1 MSCGMFKFSWQ
12 SAGHLNTPFPWTQVS
27 EWHASQELLSSENE
41 TGPNEPSAGCSQDDS
56 WHIEKC
62 KPGPSQAEPGQAT
75 KKIFC
80 DIIFDS
86 WQPCSYLQAITLGS
100 VFWLHL
106 PVIRRKSRRDEL
118 TKVFEHFHSISF
130 HQLFP
135 HRSLCTHTFYPKDIS
150 QPCKHMSNF
159 KFNHL
164 SGSII
169 SPPARRGARDSPKV
183 CYLETNNIFPL
194 ARTKKRTLKTL
205 LCAGL
210 GCLKRKTVRNTLQK
224 RPGTRLGTWQ
234 IKYVTVN

>member
-1 MSCGMFKFSWQ
+1 MTCYSRASLLWKWNRSK
-12 SAGHLNTPFPWTQVS
+12 WTQCRMQPR
-27 EWHASQELLSSENE
+27 WFLTRRKMQTRA
-41 TGPNEPSAGCSQDDS
+41 
-56 WHIEKC
+56 K
-62 KPGPSQAEPGQAT
+62 PSQAKPNPQ
-75 KKIFC
+75 KIKFC

-86 WQPCSYLQAITLGS
+86 WQPCSYLQAIMLGS

-106 PVIRRKSRRDEL
+106 PVIYRKSRRDEL
-118 TKVFEHFHSISF
+118 TKVFEHFHSIPF

-135 HRSLCTHTFYPKDIS
+135 HSSLCTHTYYPKDIS

-194 ARTKKRTLKTL
+194 ARTEKWTLKTL

-210 GCLKRKTVRNTLQK
+210 GCLIRKTVRNTLQK